1 MTWRP
6 FLAGAA
12 LATCCG
18 ALALPGD
25 TPAPSSAS
33 GPFLLPTIDGQ
44 ERTHAPPAGTL
55 KAAKLPD
62 PRTLFDMAVACWPAP
77 SYLRAELSLEGR
89 ANARNGNRTAG
100 TTQTTSIDP
109 QTGGIT
115 QSIAGNESYVGV
127 VAKIPLYSA
136 MELDKEREREAN
148 RRAKVAEAVGL
159 LAASIA
165 EWELNQ
171 RELALNR
178 ALEKRS
184 QERIALGV
192 AETSEQVALL
202 RAVAQLEGK
211 SFQVRAHII
220 KARLTVVG
228 LCEDG
233 PRADT
238 VDSYIREFTRHIE
251 P

>member
-1 MTWRP
+1 MK
-6 FLAGAA
+6 
-12 LATCCG
+12 
-18 ALALPGD
+18 
-25 TPAPSSAS
+25 
-33 GPFLLPTIDGQ
+33 Q
-44 ERTHAPPAGTL
+44 
-55 KAAKLPD
+55 AKLPD
-62 PRTLFDMAVACWPAP
+62 PRALFDMAVACWPAP
-77 SYLRAELSLEGR
+77 SYLRAELNLEGR
-89 ANARNGNRTAG
+89 ANARNGNRAAG

-115 QSIAGNESYVGV
+115 QSIAGNENFVGL

-136 MELDKEREREAN
+136 MELDKERDREAN

-171 RELALNR
+171 RELSLNR

-192 AETSEQVALL
+192 AETSEQVSLL

-220 KARLTVVG
+220 KARLTLVG
-228 LCEDG
+228 LCQDG
-233 PRADT
+233 PRADA
-238 VDSYIREFTRHIE
+238 VDNYLREFTRHIE

>member
-1 MTWRP
+1 MTWRDL
-6 FLAGAA
+6 LAGAA

-25 TPAPSSAS
+25 TPAPATP
-33 GPFLLPTIDGQ
+33 GPFLLPTFDGQ
-44 ERTHAPPAGTL
+44 ERTHAPPSGIL

-89 ANARNGNRTAG
+89 ANVRNGNRAAG

-115 QSIAGNESYVGV
+115 QSIAGNENYVGV

-184 QERIALGV
+184 QERIAMGV

-202 RAVAQLEGK
+202 RTVAQLEGK
-211 SFQVRAHII
+211 SFQVRANII

-228 LCEDG
+228 LCQDG

-238 VDSYIREFTRHIE
+238 VDNYIREFTRHIE